1 MAEPMQTRSYV
12 RTMELQARARRF
24 LAGGVSSNFRYHT
37 MPAPLA
43 IQRGR
48 GTRIWDI
55 DGNEYLDFTMGNG
68 PAIHGHA
75 HPEIIAA
82 ISSALEIG
90 EGFMSVSED
99 EVALAEL
106 MTQIIPCAER
116 VRFDVSG
123 TLADQFAIRLARAHT
138 GRTLILKFEG
148 HYHGWS
154 DSAFASVRPSLE
166 AAGPF
171 ETPKTVPGSLGQAGT
186 TQDHILVRPFNNLP
200 VLEATMAEH
209 GDRLAAGILEPV
221 PCNTGVIEPD
231 EGYLAALRQQCD
243 RHGIVLIFDEV
254 VTGFRLA
261 MGGAQE
267 HYGVTPDL
275 AVFAKALG
283 GGAPIA
289 MVAGRAEIM
298 DAVEG
303 GVVHGGTYNSNT
315 SAIAACHAS
324 VKLLAAADATSF
336 ERMRRLGAELMA
348 GLRQAGARV
357 GLPLLAEGPGPVFCT
372 VFHDKPLR
380 DYRDYKASDE
390 PMRLAFVQAMQD
402 LGVRIT
408 SRGTWFLSTVHTD
421 SDVAETLGKA
431 EQALHLIAAS
441 NRRPR

>member
-1 MAEPMQTRSYV
+1 
-12 RTMELQARARRF
+12 
-24 LAGGVSSNFRYHT
+24 
-37 MPAPLA
+37 
-43 IQRGR
+43 
-48 GTRIWDI
+48 
-55 DGNEYLDFTMGNG
+55 
-68 PAIHGHA
+68 
-75 HPEIIAA
+75 
-82 ISSALEIG
+82 LEIG

-209 GDRLAAGILEPV
+209 GDRLAAVILEPV

-357 GLPLLAEGPGPVFCT
+357 GLPLLADGPGPVFCT